1 MINGL
6 CIGGLTSEAE
16 KLLFEMEEKG
26 CSPNGWTYNV
36 IIRGFINNNETVTV
50 TGLIQQMV
58 EKGFSADAWTTEL
71 IVDLLVKDKVDPAL
85 LPLMQKENYELNL
98 PQLKLNRSSD
108 HPNKH

>member
-6 CIGGLTSEAE
+6 CIGGRTSEAE
-16 KLLFEMEEKG
+16 KLLIEMEEKG

-36 IIRGFINNNETVTV
+36 IIRGFINNNETVRAME
-50 TGLIQQMV
+50 LIQQMV
-58 EKGFSADAWTTEL
+58 KGRFSADASTTEL
-71 IVDLLVKDKVDPAL
+71 IIDLLCKDKVDPAL

-98 PQLKLNRSSD
+98 PQLKLKRSSD